1 LSTRS
6 PGQGTDEREDP
17 VETAAPE
24 PARPGS
30 VRPVSAQP
38 VPGLPPLHPRFD
50 DVREIAVL
58 RGGGLGDLLF
68 ALPAVEALAAAYPD
82 ARVTLLGSPV
92 HRALLAGR
100 PSGVDEVDVL
110 PVVPGVGDAS
120 GTEVDDAAT
129 EEFLARHRAR
139 GYDLAVQVHGGGRNS
154 NPFLFRLGARHT
166 IGTRTSDAI
175 PLERTIPYVYYQH
188 EVLRALEVVALAG
201 AASTG
206 RPVLTPTPAELE
218 RGAALVGGGRG
229 GAVDGEAG
237 DGEAVGDGRPVVA
250 IHPGASDP
258 RRRWSADRFGLL
270 AARLAHHGVRVV
282 VVGEGDDV
290 ALADRIREV
299 AREHEPRRA
308 SLVSSLAGQLD
319 LSDLVGVLAS
329 VDAFVGNDSG
339 PRHVAEAVGTA
350 TSAVFWFGNVVNA
363 GALGRTSHRV
373 AMAFSTA
380 CPVCG
385 VDITQVGWTAER
397 CDHDASVVDGVGLDE
412 VWENTR
418 DVLGGVLARRGERV
432 ERDLDERDG
441 DGDGDGGDG
450 DGDGDDVRDAVD
462 EGSDLAPVAETA
474 ARPGGTQVD
483 SSYGLR
489 S

>member
-1 LSTRS
+1 
-6 PGQGTDEREDP
+6 
-17 VETAAPE
+17 
-24 PARPGS
+24 
-30 VRPVSAQP
+30 
-38 VPGLPPLHPRFD
+38 
-50 DVREIAVL
+50 
-58 RGGGLGDLLF
+58 
-68 ALPAVEALAAAYPD
+68 
-82 ARVTLLGSPV
+82 V

-129 EEFLARHRAR
+129 EEFVARHRAR
-139 GYDLAVQVHGGGRNS
+139 RYDLAVQVHGGGRNS
-154 NPFLFRLGARHT
+154 NPFLRRLGARHT
-166 IGTRTSDAI
+166 IGTRTPDAI

-201 AASTG
+201 AASSG
-206 RPVLTPTPAELE
+206 RRVLTPTSAELE
-218 RGAALVGGGRG
+218 RGAQLVRG
-229 GAVDGEAG
+229 GSSG
-237 DGEAVGDGRPVVA
+237 GDGRPVVA

-258 RRRWSADRFGLL
+258 RRRWSADRFGRL

-290 ALADRIREV
+290 ALADRITTV
-299 AREHEPRRA
+299 ARAHEPRRA
-308 SLVSSLAGQLD
+308 SLVSSLAGRLD

-350 TSAVFWFGNVVNA
+350 TSGVFWFGNVINA

-373 AMAFSTA
+373 AMAFSTT

-397 CDHDASVVDGVGLDE
+397 CEHDASVVDAVGLDE

-418 DVLGGVLARRGERV
+418 EVLEGVLAGRGASLLV
-432 ERDLDERDG
+432 Q
-441 DGDGDGGDG
+441 
-450 DGDGDDVRDAVD
+450 DVQ
-462 EGSDLAPVAETA
+462 S
-474 ARPGGTQVD
+474 
-483 SSYGLR
+483 
-489 S
+489 

>member
-1 LSTRS
+1 VDPATTAPAPAVAAPAPSASVLRTR
-6 PGQGTDEREDP
+6 TR
-17 VETAAPE
+17 VAPE
-24 PARPGS
+24 PAAAPGP
-30 VRPVSAQP
+30 RQTI
-38 VPGLPPLHPRFD
+38 PGLPELQPRFD

-58 RGGGLGDLLF
+58 RGGGLGDLVF
-68 ALPAVEALAAAYPD
+68 ALPAIEALAAAYPD

-92 HRALLAGR
+92 HRALLADR
-100 PSGVDEVDVL
+100 PSGVDEIDVL
-110 PVVPGVGDAS
+110 PVVPGVGDSS

-129 EEFLARHRAR
+129 EEFVARHRAH

-154 NPFLFRLGARHT
+154 NPFLLRLGARHT
-166 IGTRTSDAI
+166 IGTRTPDAI

-201 AASTG
+201 AASSG
-206 RPVLTPTPAELE
+206 RPVLTPTSAELE
-218 RGAALVGGGRG
+218 RGAQLVRG
-229 GAVDGEAG
+229 GSSG
-237 DGEAVGDGRPVVA
+237 GDGRPVVA

-258 RRRWSADRFGLL
+258 RRRWSADRFGRL

-290 ALADRIREV
+290 ALADQITTV
-299 AREHEPRRA
+299 ARAHEPRRA
-308 SLVSSLAGQLD
+308 SLVSSLAGRLD

-339 PRHVAEAVGTA
+339 PRHVAEAIGTA
-350 TSAVFWFGNVVNA
+350 TSGVFWFGNVINA

-373 AMAFSTA
+373 AMAFSTT

-397 CDHDASVVDGVGLDE
+397 CEHDASVVDAVGLDE

-418 DVLGGVLARRGERV
+418 EVLEGVLAGRGAS
-432 ERDLDERDG
+432 LLIQ
-441 DGDGDGGDG
+441 
-450 DGDGDDVRDAVD
+450 DVQ
-462 EGSDLAPVAETA
+462 S
-474 ARPGGTQVD
+474 
-483 SSYGLR
+483 
-489 S
+489 